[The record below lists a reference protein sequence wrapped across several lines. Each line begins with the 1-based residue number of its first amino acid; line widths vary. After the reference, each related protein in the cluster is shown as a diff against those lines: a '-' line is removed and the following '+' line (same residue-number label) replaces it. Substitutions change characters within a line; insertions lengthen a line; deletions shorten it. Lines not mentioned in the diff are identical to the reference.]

1 MAFVAFHAG
10 ENTVPVCGKDV
21 SVRLQRIFP
30 SCTGSV
36 PTKPWNDGSFSTK
49 LVYIVLRIH
58 LRGNKMQRWTRVFK
72 SSIFKDA
79 LFSWF
84 IIVKTFIIVFT
95 SDSPKFLHFL
105 MKRTNERFLFYFST
119 KLNVILFK
127 MIEMSFQGDENQCS
141 KF

>member
-30 SCTGSV
+30 SCTGNV

-58 LRGNKMQRWTRVFK
+58 LRGNKMQRWSRVFK
-72 SSIFKDA
+72 SSIFKHT

-84 IIVKTFIIVFT
+84 IIVKTCSHQT
-95 SDSPKFLHFL
+95 RQSFLIFWWNV
-105 MKRTNERFLFYFST
+105 RWNERFLFYYLST

-127 MIEMSFQGDENQCS
+127 MIEMSFQEGENRCS